1 MNYKK
6 SNGLNYI
13 LISDTALFQGCSP
26 VETEKLLSGMQFFT
40 KAYKKGVPV
49 YHAGTPVSD
58 IGIVLHGV
66 VQIENNDLWGNKNII
81 SLAQAGEV
89 FAEAYACIPGEPLL
103 VTVSA
108 AMDSTVLLINAGR
121 ILTTCPNSCAFH
133 GVLIQNLLT
142 LCARKNL
149 QLSRRMQHTAP
160 KTIRGRLTS
169 YFSQCLKQSGSR
181 SFDLPYDRQQL
192 ADYLNVERSALS
204 GELSK
209 MQQDGLIRYHRNH
222 FEVLD

>member
-1 MNYKK
+1 MNYKN

-89 FAEAYACIPGEPLL
+89 FAEAYACIPGEPMM
-103 VTVSA
+103 VDV
-108 AMDSTVLLINAGR
+108 I
-121 ILTTCPNSCAFH
+121 
-133 GVLIQNLLT
+133 
-142 LCARKNL
+142 
-149 QLSRRMQHTAP
+149 
-160 KTIRGRLTS
+160 
-169 YFSQCLKQSGSR
+169 
-181 SFDLPYDRQQL
+181 
-192 ADYLNVERSALS
+192 AL
-204 GELSK
+204 E
-209 MQQDGLIRYHRNH
+209 D
-222 FEVLD
+222 

>member
-81 SLAQAGEV
+81 SLAQAENVLQKHMPV
-89 FAEAYACIPGEPLL
+89 FPENP
-103 VTVSA
+103 
-108 AMDSTVLLINAGR
+108 
-121 ILTTCPNSCAFH
+121 
-133 GVLIQNLLT
+133 
-142 LCARKNL
+142 
-149 QLSRRMQHTAP
+149 
-160 KTIRGRLTS
+160 
-169 YFSQCLKQSGSR
+169 
-181 SFDLPYDRQQL
+181 
-192 ADYLNVERSALS
+192 
-204 GELSK
+204 
-209 MQQDGLIRYHRNH
+209 
-222 FEVLD
+222 

>member
-1 MNYKK
+1 M
-6 SNGLNYI
+6 
-13 LISDTALFQGCSP
+13 P
-26 VETEKLLSGMQFFT
+26 RPPE
-40 KAYKKGVPV
+40 
-49 YHAGTPVSD
+49 
-58 IGIVLHGV
+58 
-66 VQIENNDLWGNKNII
+66 
-81 SLAQAGEV
+81 
-89 FAEAYACIPGEPLL
+89 EPLL

-108 AMDSTVLLINAGR
+108 AVDSTALLINAGR

-133 GVLIQNLLT
+133 GILIQNLLT

-169 YFSQCLKQSGSR
+169 YFSQCLRQSGSR
-181 SFDLPYDRQQL
+181 SFDIPYDRQQL
-192 ADYLNVERSALS
+192 ADYLNVDRSALS

>member
-66 VQIENNDLWGNKNII
+66 VQIMTSGETKI
-81 SLAQAGEV
+81 S
-89 FAEAYACIPGEPLL
+89 
-103 VTVSA
+103 
-108 AMDSTVLLINAGR
+108 
-121 ILTTCPNSCAFH
+121 
-133 GVLIQNLLT
+133 
-142 LCARKNL
+142 
-149 QLSRRMQHTAP
+149 
-160 KTIRGRLTS
+160 
-169 YFSQCLKQSGSR
+169 
-181 SFDLPYDRQQL
+181 
-192 ADYLNVERSALS
+192 SALPRP
-204 GELSK
+204 EKFLQK
-209 MQQDGLIRYHRNH
+209 HMPVFPENP
-222 FEVLD
+222 

>member
-66 VQIENNDLWGNKNII
+66 VQIENNDLWGKKI
-81 SLAQAGEV
+81 S
-89 FAEAYACIPGEPLL
+89 
-103 VTVSA
+103 
-108 AMDSTVLLINAGR
+108 
-121 ILTTCPNSCAFH
+121 
-133 GVLIQNLLT
+133 
-142 LCARKNL
+142 
-149 QLSRRMQHTAP
+149 
-160 KTIRGRLTS
+160 
-169 YFSQCLKQSGSR
+169 
-181 SFDLPYDRQQL
+181 
-192 ADYLNVERSALS
+192 SALPRP
-204 GELSK
+204 EKFLQK
-209 MQQDGLIRYHRNH
+209 HMPVFPENP
-222 FEVLD
+222 

>member
-1 MNYKK
+1 
-6 SNGLNYI
+6 
-13 LISDTALFQGCSP
+13 
-26 VETEKLLSGMQFFT
+26 
-40 KAYKKGVPV
+40 
-49 YHAGTPVSD
+49 
-58 IGIVLHGV
+58 
-66 VQIENNDLWGNKNII
+66 
-81 SLAQAGEV
+81 
-89 FAEAYACIPGEPLL
+89 
-103 VTVSA
+103 
-108 AMDSTVLLINAGR
+108 
-121 ILTTCPNSCAFH
+121 
-133 GVLIQNLLT
+133 
-142 LCARKNL
+142 
-149 QLSRRMQHTAP
+149 MQHTAP

>member
-89 FAEAYACIPGEPLL
+89 FAEAYACIPGEPMMVDVIALE
-103 VTVSA
+103 
-108 AMDSTVLLINAGR
+108 DCE
-121 ILTTCPNSCAFH
+121 ILFLNVP
-133 GVLIQNLLT
+133 
-142 LCARKNL
+142 
-149 QLSRRMQHTAP
+149 
-160 KTIRGRLTS
+160 RL
-169 YFSQCLKQSGSR
+169 F
-181 SFDLPYDRQQL
+181 QL
-192 ADYLNVERSALS
+192 ASSGKGEYLS
-204 GELSK
+204 
-209 MQQDGLIRYHRNH
+209 LIHIFLLLLH
-222 FEVLD
+222 HSVC